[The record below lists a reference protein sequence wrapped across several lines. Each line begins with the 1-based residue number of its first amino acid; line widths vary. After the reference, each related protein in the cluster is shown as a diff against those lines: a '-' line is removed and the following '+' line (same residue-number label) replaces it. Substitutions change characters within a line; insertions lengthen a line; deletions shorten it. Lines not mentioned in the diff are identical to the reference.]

1 MNKAKLLDNT
11 KPSDLKRSHMQFYGI
26 SDIDFI
32 EYGLGSKEKS
42 NQAIAFYALSGKF
55 QIYYVLDTFKIEKTH
70 EDKITIYPTQIKAYV
85 DDSFDFR
92 DSPNQTIE
100 VWNYE
105 NIEFDSATSA
115 AMVLKYWWNRE
126 ANEEERVKLALKY
139 QQNRHNNLNRGAR
152 YYHLYNLD
160 YQNTQSHFNLGLD
173 FIITSPIFKNIK
185 IPNNLDTKN
194 LLRIIV
200 KSEAR

>member
-1 MNKAKLLDNT
+1 MNKAKLLGNT

-70 EDKITIYPTQIKAYV
+70 EDKITIYPIQIKAYV

-92 DSPNQTIE
+92 DSPNQTIG
-100 VWNYE
+100 V
-105 NIEFDSATSA
+105 
-115 AMVLKYWWNRE
+115 
-126 ANEEERVKLALKY
+126 
-139 QQNRHNNLNRGAR
+139 
-152 YYHLYNLD
+152 
-160 YQNTQSHFNLGLD
+160 
-173 FIITSPIFKNIK
+173 
-185 IPNNLDTKN
+185 
-194 LLRIIV
+194 
-200 KSEAR
+200 